1 MKPLILGNGLLGSEI
16 RKQTGWRC
24 LDHSEFDIM
33 TFPYKPGKSVKM
45 EIKEDVIIN
54 CVGYT
59 KTYDN
64 NKPENYALNYIAVL
78 GLVGYC
84 KDENKKLVH
93 ISTDYLYAGS
103 VENATEK
110 DLPVPVAT
118 WYGYYK
124 MLADAHISQ
133 WSGHYLICR
142 GTHKPYPFPFDVGWT
157 NQVGNFD
164 YVNVIAKLIIK
175 LIEKGA
181 TGLYNVGTERKTMY
195 ELASRTRGVRM
206 AECPVPIVPKNVTM
220 NLDKLN
226 NFL

>member
-1 MKPLILGNGLLGSEI
+1 MKALILGRGLLGREI
-16 RKQTGWRC
+16 ERQTGWRC
-24 LDHSEFDIM
+24 LPHDEFDVM
-33 TFPYKPGKSVKM
+33 KFPYKNDHLPM

-54 CVGYT
+54 CTGYT

-64 NKPENYALNYIAVL
+64 NKKESYLLNYVAVL

-103 VENATEK
+103 VPYASET

-124 MLADAHISQ
+124 LLADEYISQ
-133 WSGHYLICR
+133 WSRHYLICR
-142 GTHKPYPFPFDVGWT
+142 GTHKQKPFQHELGWR
-157 NQVGNFD
+157 NQKGNFD
-164 YVNVIAKLIIK
+164 YVDVIAGLIIK
-175 LIEKGA
+175 LIEKNA
-181 TGLYNVGTERKTMY
+181 VGLYNVGTEEKTML
-195 ELASRTRGVRM
+195 ELARRTRHVKGCH
-206 AECPVPIVPKNVTM
+206 CPDGVPKDVTM

-226 NFL
+226 SFLS